1 MSSEYEF
8 WVTMHNNLGDRAARL
23 SNLCLTVEFWDLH
36 RHQAQGTTVM
46 AEVGKWVSHVILTV
60 SRAVVTRQATHDTD
74 GSLTQEGPD
83 ELTDLPAVPAG
94 TWAPFAIE
102 SPIPWQFTNMYGFSI
117 VAEIAGWFS
126 HAAEEA
132 ANLGEQPR
140 WLSTYQLYLDYQL
153 ATVGK
158 PGPISDKKW
167 IDPIVFGQTIAC
179 GRYHF
184 VSVLH
189 GSPKS

>member
-1 MSSEYEF
+1 M
-8 WVTMHNNLGDRAARL
+8 
-23 SNLCLTVEFWDLH
+23 
-36 RHQAQGTTVM
+36 
-46 AEVGKWVSHVILTV
+46 
-60 SRAVVTRQATHDTD
+60 VTRQATHHTD
-74 GSLTQEGPD
+74 GSLTQEGAD

-102 SPIPWQFTNMYGFSI
+102 SPIPWQLTNMYGFSI

-126 HAAEEA
+126 HAVE
-132 ANLGEQPR
+132 
-140 WLSTYQLYLDYQL
+140 LSGKPWRTTSLAVYLPALLDYQL
-153 ATVGK
+153 ATGK
-158 PGPISDKKW
+158 PGPIYDKKW

-184 VSVLH
+184 ISVVH